1 KSSKKT
7 AVSQS
12 LSSFDALCKKRKI
25 QPPTLNGSDRDVHSY
40 KKSRLRTP
48 DMPQVDSFKEGVH
61 GDSAAVT
68 KSKALSKIDGRE
80 KSMGDPRKSKTK
92 FEKYL
97 EMEMNKGAHA
107 VDDLKMEEKLAKKL
121 KVKFR
126 KLGGPN
132 DGINELLDYTSVV
145 VEDYQLLASSG
156 SASSDGESMEQELE
170 RASESLDSEEDL
182 DSGSTSDGE
191 GRVENVDT
199 TNDIHYSGTTTD
211 DAFDLR
217 QADDIHPDIAEVK
230 TVSNAE
236 NLDKE
241 AAQDDLSSVL
251 ESSVHKSM
259 KYTAPHLRRLSDN
272 ESEELGQ
279 VRRQIRGL
287 LNRLSESNVESI
299 TKDISVIVQ
308 SFGRNRGTQMV
319 SEEVLASCSRGPR
332 GNEQYA
338 AVFAAFIAGMASAI
352 GIDFGAKILASIAK
366 TFEEEYMKGD
376 GLSLRNLALLLSQLC
391 IFGVCSSDL
400 IYDLLSVMS
409 KHMMELDV
417 ATIMTIL
424 QCCGMKLRVDD
435 PAAMKD
441 FILSVQQRVLE
452 LKSPLQGASNG
463 ESVMNSKRMEFM
475 LETICDIKNNKK
487 KPKEDSPHH
496 VRLKKW
502 LQKLGAEEI
511 QLRGLKW
518 SKLLDPAKKGQWW
531 LSGDSRPIEHSVTE
545 IAEKI
550 DSEALE
556 AQKLL
561 QLASAQRMNTEAR
574 RAIFCV
580 IMSGED
586 YMDAFEKILR
596 LDLPGKQDREIMR
609 VLVDCC
615 LQEKVFNKYYSVLA
629 SKLCSYDK
637 NHKFTLQY
645 CLWDHFKQLD
655 SMELRRSV
663 NLARFVAEMLA
674 SFSLSLA
681 LLKVVEFSNTK
692 TLTPK
697 RVMHFRLLVE
707 SIFEYPDDQIWNIFT
722 RIAGIPELEALR
734 EGIEFFLKRYV
745 LGMASE
751 KGAFLAGKFKIA
763 KKALH
768 NVAGILK

>member
-1 KSSKKT
+1 MIKGNSD
-7 AVSQS
+7 V
-12 LSSFDALCKKRKI
+12 LSF
-25 QPPTLNGSDRDVHSY
+25 
-40 KKSRLRTP
+40 KKSRSKAP
-48 DMPQVDSFKEGVH
+48 DMPQFDSLKEGVH
-61 GDSAAVT
+61 GNRTTFT
-68 KSKALSKIDGRE
+68 KIKSQIKKNE
-80 KSMGDPRKSKTK
+80 KSVGDPRKYKTK

-97 EMEMNKGAHA
+97 EMEMNKGAPA
-107 VDDLKMEEKLAKKL
+107 VDDLKMEKELAKKL
-121 KVKFR
+121 KVKCG
-126 KLGGPN
+126 KLGGPC
-132 DGINELLDYTSVV
+132 DGINELLDYTSEVA
-145 VEDYQLLASSG
+145 EDYQLVDSSEL
-156 SASSDGESMEQELE
+156 ASSDGESMEEELE
-170 RASESLDSEEDL
+170 KASESLESEGDL
-182 DSGSTSDGE
+182 DGGSTSDGDGQE
-191 GRVENVDT
+191 ENVNT
-199 TNDIHYSGTTTD
+199 TIEVHESGTTSED
-211 DAFDLR
+211 VLDLTE
-217 QADDIHPDIAEVK
+217 ADDIHPDSAEVK
-230 TVSNAE
+230 MVPDAE

-241 AAQDDLSSVL
+241 AAQDNLSIL
-251 ESSVHKSM
+251 QESSIHKSI
-259 KYTAPHLRRLSDN
+259 KYTAPHLRCPPDDG
-272 ESEELGQ
+272 SEELGQ

-299 TKDISVIVQ
+299 TKDVSTIVQ

-319 SEEVLASCSRGPR
+319 SEEVLASCSTGPR

-338 AVFAAFIAGMASAI
+338 AVFAAFIAGMASAV
-352 GIDFGAKILASIAK
+352 GIDFGAKILASIAR
-366 TFEEEYMKGD
+366 TFEEEYMKED

-400 IYDLLSVMS
+400 VYDLLSVLA
-409 KHMMELDV
+409 KRMMELDV
-417 ATIMTIL
+417 STIMSIL
-424 QCCGMKLRVDD
+424 HCCGLKLRGDD
-435 PAAMKD
+435 PAAMRD
-441 FILSVQQRVLE
+441 FIFSVQQRVLE
-452 LKSPLQGASNG
+452 LKSPPERASNG
-463 ESVMNSKRMEFM
+463 QPVMNSKRIEFM

-518 SKLLDPAKKGQWW
+518 SKLLDPDKKGQWW
-531 LSGDSRPIEHSVTE
+531 LSGDCRPIEHSVTE

-596 LDLPGKQDREIMR
+596 LDLPGRQDREIMR

-645 CLWDHFKQLD
+645 CIWDHFKQLD

-681 LLKVVEFSNTK
+681 LLKVVEFSDPK

-697 RVMHFRLLVE
+697 RVMHFRLLLE
-707 SIFEYPDDQIWNIFT
+707 SIFEYADDQIWNIFT

-734 EGIEFFLKRYV
+734 EGIQFFLKRYV
-745 LGMASE
+745 VGMATE
-751 KGAFLAGKFKIA
+751 KGPFLVRQFKIA